1 MVTVFV
7 DVLKSLAKISSVGGR
22 LGVVDVI
29 ESDRLLR
36 SAKLFNV
43 NATAVS
49 PPLALLEG
57 AVEPDHSVDTT
68 LDHHLGRLFFP
79 RWLHEQ
85 EGLFHLVVSLDRLEF
100 LSRLVATECLFEQL
114 GL

>member
-7 DVLKSLAKISSVGGR
+7 DVLKSLAKISRVGGR

-36 SAKLFNV
+36 STKLFNV

-49 PPLALLEG
+49 PP
-57 AVEPDHSVDTT
+57 
-68 LDHHLGRLFFP
+68 
-79 RWLHEQ
+79 
-85 EGLFHLVVSLDRLEF
+85 
-100 LSRLVATECLFEQL
+100 C
-114 GL
+114 